1 MTAGWHIVGLGSVV
15 PRSVRPAN
23 FAVDFDGFERALL
36 PLGEHTL
43 VGLAEPVELLVDSV
57 VAVLVQL
64 PEALWWSVSQRCW

>member
-1 MTAGWHIVGLGSVV
+1 MRGPS
-15 PRSVRPAN
+15 
-23 FAVDFDGFERALL
+23 AVHFHEDLDGFERALL
-36 PLGEHTL
+36 PLGERTL